1 MAESERLKFFERD
14 RFILASGRALKM
26 YCWGGRNEPG
36 AILLF
41 AHGMLEH
48 AGRYADWGE
57 EMARRGWTVVAVDH
71 AGHGQSD
78 GEKIWIGRFSD
89 LIDDFDEVA
98 DRIKELFPQTPLFLV
113 GMSMGGG
120 IVIQTALRRQG
131 KTGEA
136 AGLVL
141 VAPALRAHPRLFP
154 RLRPF
159 AKFVDLIAPR
169 WRLVKPGT
177 KGLSRDP
184 AVIDAFRND
193 PYVFHGRM
201 MVHYGVENIRALK
214 TNRACAA
221 ELTLPILAL
230 QGSGDL
236 ITDPAG
242 PPEFVKNSPSADK
255 TIHVYPHLCHDLLH
269 EPEKMEVI
277 NDMDKWL
284 KVHSSPIN

>member
-1 MAESERLKFFERD
+1 MAESERIKFCERE
-14 RFILASGRALKM
+14 RFILSDGRALKM
-26 YCWGGRNEPG
+26 YCWGARPEPN

-57 EMARRGWTVVAVDH
+57 EMARRGWTVIAVDH

-78 GEKIWIGRFSD
+78 GERIWVDRLSD
-89 LIDDFDEVA
+89 LIDDFNEVA
-98 DRIKELFPQTPLFLV
+98 DRIKGFFPETPLFLV

-131 KTGEA
+131 NPGEA
-136 AGLVL
+136 SGLIL

-154 RLRPF
+154 WLRPF
-159 AKFVDLIAPR
+159 AKLIDRIAPR

-177 KGLSRDP
+177 KGLTRNPD
-184 AVIDAFRND
+184 VIEAFRSD

-201 MVHYGVENIRALK
+201 TVHYGVENIRALK
-214 TNRACAA
+214 INRACA
-221 ELTLPILAL
+221 EKLTLPILAL

-242 PPEFVKNSPSADK
+242 PPEFVKKSPSTDK
-255 TIHVYPHLCHDLLH
+255 TIRVYPDLCHDLLH
-269 EPEKMEVI
+269 EPEKMDVI
-277 NDMDKWL
+277 EDMDKWL
-284 KVHSSPIN
+284 KVHSSAKN